1 MLIRS
6 EAYEMSTLCK
16 FDSNAIEK
24 VKDQFN
30 NIVRR
35 IFEERK
41 ELICQVF
48 VDYLGHT
55 SKHNVYVAGNSVDFC
70 RLMWSI
76 KGECES
82 LNIFFDTWRKM
93 DNNPFRS
100 FKVQPSYTLV
110 DILKLMNIRENKD

>member
-24 VKDQFN
+24 VKDQFD
-30 NIVRR
+30 NIVRQ

-48 VDYLGHT
+48 INYLGHT
-55 SKHNVYVAGNSVDFC
+55 SKRSVYVAGNSVDFC
-70 RLMWSI
+70 RLTWSV

-82 LNIFFDTWRKM
+82 LNTFFDTWRKM

-110 DILKLMNIRENKD
+110 DILKLMNIGESKD